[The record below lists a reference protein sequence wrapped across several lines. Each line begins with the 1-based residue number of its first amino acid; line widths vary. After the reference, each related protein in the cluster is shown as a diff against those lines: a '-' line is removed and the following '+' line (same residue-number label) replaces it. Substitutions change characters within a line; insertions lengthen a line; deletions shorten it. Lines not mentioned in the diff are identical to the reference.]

1 MLLLNISITLN
12 PETIV
17 IGGGIMNAK
26 KYFFDEVKENFKK
39 KAHSFAKGTN
49 ITQAKLKEPGII
61 GACLM
66 AKYKE

>member
-1 MLLLNISITLN
+1 
-12 PETIV
+12 
-17 IGGGIMNAK
+17 MNAK